1 MNAATIASLGLV
13 AGDTVRVTQGG
24 GEARLVVALD
34 TRVADATVR
43 IAAAHEATA
52 GLGAMF
58 GTIAVEAVR

>member
-1 MNAATIASLGLV
+1 
-13 AGDTVRVTQGG
+13 VTQGG

-58 GTIAVEAVR
+58 GAIAVEAVR